1 MVICSDFPCKAILG
15 ISPSTR
21 KTHAYYVKVGE
32 AFSASPIPAKKW
44 TKLFWGH
51 KNRRFSP
58 NGFMYLIWRKAAL
71 GGGDAHRW
79 GFLPF
84 RYLNMLVSFSWTCFI
99 TLTFFHRISLSVSW
113 LLANGKFIINRDVAL
128 AGKWWLDVEDIE
140 QDNET
145 STNLSWKWNKLLGWT
160 KIRHRHLYGDKKPFH
175 HGSGE
180 CFSS

>member
-1 MVICSDFPCKAILG
+1 MLG

-21 KTHAYYVKVGE
+21 KTHAYYVKVGV
-32 AFSASPIPAKKW
+32 AFSASPIPVKKW

-51 KNRRFSP
+51 KKQAFFPQRIHVSNLEEGCFRGWGCLTYSL
-58 NGFMYLIWRKAAL
+58 Y
-71 GGGDAHRW
+71 RW
-79 GFLPF
+79 GFLHF

-160 KIRHRHLYGDKKPFH
+160 KVRHRHLYGDKKPFH